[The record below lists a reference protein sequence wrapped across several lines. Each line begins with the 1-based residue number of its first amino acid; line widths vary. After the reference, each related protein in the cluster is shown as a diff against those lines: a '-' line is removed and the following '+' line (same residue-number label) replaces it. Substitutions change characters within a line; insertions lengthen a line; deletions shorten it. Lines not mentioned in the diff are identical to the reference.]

1 MIASHNHRTESLR
14 WHRVLLKLSGESFCK
29 EGELGIQAAEVKT
42 TAEALAEVHAAGVEL
57 AVVVGG
63 GNLMRGASLSEQG
76 IARTSADYMGML
88 GTLINA
94 VALQEALEKV
104 GVPTRVQ
111 SAIAANQVAEP
122 FIRRRCIRHLEKGRV
137 VILAGGTGVP
147 LFTTDTTASLRAKE
161 IEAEVVLKATKVDGV
176 YDSDPKRNP
185 DAVLFKTLTYS
196 EILSRNLRVMDATA
210 ITLAMEHGIPI
221 VVFNVKV
228 PGNIKRAVLGEQI
241 GTLITL

>member
-1 MIASHNHRTESLR
+1 MVIPR

-29 EGELGIQAAEVKT
+29 EGELGIQAAEVKA
-42 TAEALAEVHAAGVEL
+42 TAESLAEVHAAGVEL

-94 VALQEALEKV
+94 VALQEALEKLSI
-104 GVPTRVQ
+104 PTRIQ

-122 FIRRRCIRHLEKGRV
+122 FIRRRCIRHLEKGRI
-137 VILAGGTGVP
+137 VILAGGTGLP
-147 LFTTDTTASLRAKE
+147 LFTTDTTATLRAKE

-176 YDSDPKRNP
+176 YDSDPKKNST
-185 DAVLFKTLTYS
+185 AVFFKTLSYS
-196 EILSRNLRVMDATA
+196 EVLRRNLQVMDATA

-221 VVFNVKV
+221 IVFNVKI
-228 PGNIKRAVLGEQI
+228 PGNIKRAVLGEQV